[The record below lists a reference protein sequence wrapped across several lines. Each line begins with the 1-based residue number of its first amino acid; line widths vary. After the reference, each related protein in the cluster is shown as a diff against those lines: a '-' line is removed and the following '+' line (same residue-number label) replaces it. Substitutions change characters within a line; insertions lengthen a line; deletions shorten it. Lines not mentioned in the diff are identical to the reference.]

1 MTILLDNQID
11 LFNFESAVLYNA
23 DITSADPKKAAD

>member
-23 DITSADPKKAAD
+23 DITSADPKKSAD